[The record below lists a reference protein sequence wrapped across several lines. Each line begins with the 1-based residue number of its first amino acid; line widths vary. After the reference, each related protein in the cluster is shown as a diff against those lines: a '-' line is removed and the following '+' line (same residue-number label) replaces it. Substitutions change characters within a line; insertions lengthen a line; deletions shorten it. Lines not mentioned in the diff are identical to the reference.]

1 MLKKSLSI
9 ILSLTLVLCSC
20 LVMTASAKNDSDEF
34 GFAVASD
41 THYVHPVKQAGT
53 TLADEGWVTTFNS
66 ESESLTN
73 QSGFIIDEFL
83 KECAENPKCQFVLIT
98 GDLATHGRDYVSEH
112 EAVAAKFR
120 KFEKETGKQVYVI
133 NGNHDNA
140 KDMPVDHKKFTEIYH
155 EFGYDEALSTDEGT
169 CSYSANLNDEYTL
182 VALDT
187 CDERYR
193 VVPNNDITRMD
204 WAVKQIKAAKKQ
216 GKKVI
221 MIMHHN
227 LLEHNPFQKLN
238 EKNYVVNTPYSFAG
252 LLADLG
258 VKLVFSGHTHCNN
271 VKSYTS
277 FLGNTIYDF
286 SMSSLGNFPAEYK
299 YFNVTDS
306 KISYETKKIN
316 HIDAD
321 KLAEVCKGFS
331 NEALEMMK
339 NNLQTY
345 TWSMSYREYSED
357 LRENI
362 SPETLGVEESSALYA
377 KLKPVTD
384 TIKEMSD
391 TPIYGKGGIQEQAAA
406 YGLEI
411 PDSEYKTLNDA
422 MTLAM
427 LRCKIGDKRYNLNS
441 NDFTVLIRLLAFTV
455 RKSIAATADS
465 DILSDANEMLGKLG
479 YKGSVADNM
488 LRDFSEKYGFA
499 TPEEKEALAI
509 AYGLWGGYFS
519 DVDGVENRDGAIPGY
534 AVKEANENQFIV
546 MAKKLFKLVIDL
558 LNKIF
563 ISFYPVFGKYFA

>member
-20 LVMTASAKNDSDEF
+20 LVLTASAKNDSDEF

-339 NNLQTY
+339 NNLQAY

-391 TPIYGKGGIQEQAAA
+391 TPIYGKGGIQEQAAE

-422 MTLAM
+422 MTLAI

-455 RKSIAATADS
+455 RKSIATTADS
-465 DILSDANEMLGKLG
+465 DILSGANEMLGKLG

-558 LNKIF
+558 LNKII
-563 ISFYPVFGKYFA
+563 ISFYPVFGK

>member
-20 LVMTASAKNDSDEF
+20 LVLTASAKNDSDKF

-193 VVPNNDITRMD
+193 VVPNNDITRMN

-331 NEALEMMK
+331 NEALEMMN
-339 NNLQTY
+339 NNLQAY

-422 MTLAM
+422 MTLAI

-465 DILSDANEMLGKLG
+465 DILSGANEMLGKLG

-558 LNKIF
+558 LNKII
-563 ISFYPVFGKYFA
+563 ISFYPVFGK

>member
-20 LVMTASAKNDSDEF
+20 LVLTASAKNDSDEF

-258 VKLVFSGHTHCNN
+258 VKIVFSGHTHCNN

-339 NNLQTY
+339 NNLQAY

-455 RKSIAATADS
+455 RKSIAATADG
-465 DILSDANEMLGKLG
+465 DILAGTNELLSKLG
-479 YKGSVADNM
+479 YKGSVADNL

-558 LNKIF
+558 LNKII
-563 ISFYPVFGKYFA
+563 ISFYPVFGK

>member
-20 LVMTASAKNDSDEF
+20 LVLTASAKNSSDEF

-286 SMSSLGNFPAEYK
+286 SMSSLGNLPAEYK

-339 NNLQTY
+339 NNLQAY

-422 MTLAM
+422 MTLAI

-465 DILSDANEMLGKLG
+465 DILSGANEMLGKLG

-509 AYGLWGGYFS
+509 AYGLWGGYIGE
-519 DVDGVENRDGAIPGY
+519 VDGVENRNGTIPGY
-534 AVKEANENQFIV
+534 EVKEANTNQFIIISENLV
-546 MAKKLFKLVIDL
+546 NLAKNIIKKLITFV
-558 LNKIF
+558 
-563 ISFYPVFGKYFA
+563 YPIFGK

>member
-20 LVMTASAKNDSDEF
+20 LVLTASAKNDSDKF

-339 NNLQTY
+339 NNLQAY

-411 PDSEYKTLNDA
+411 PDSEYKTLNEA
-422 MTLAM
+422 ITLAI

-465 DILSDANEMLGKLG
+465 DILSGANEMLGKLG

-563 ISFYPVFGKYFA
+563 ISFYPVFGK

>member
-20 LVMTASAKNDSDEF
+20 LVLTASAKNDSDEF

-155 EFGYDEALSTDEGT
+155 EFGYDDALSTDEGT

-339 NNLQTY
+339 NNLQAY

-384 TIKEMSD
+384 TIKEMFD

-465 DILSDANEMLGKLG
+465 DILSGANEMLGKLG

-558 LNKIF
+558 LNKII
-563 ISFYPVFGKYFA
+563 ISFYPVFGK

>member
-20 LVMTASAKNDSDEF
+20 LVLTASAKNSSDEF

-258 VKLVFSGHTHCNN
+258 VK
-271 VKSYTS
+271 SYTS

-331 NEALEMMK
+331 NEALEMMN
-339 NNLQTY
+339 NNLQAY

-422 MTLAM
+422 MTLAI

-465 DILSDANEMLGKLG
+465 DILSGANEMLGKLG

-558 LNKIF
+558 LNKII
-563 ISFYPVFGKYFA
+563 ISFYPVFGK

>member
-20 LVMTASAKNDSDEF
+20 LVLTASAKNDSDEF

-277 FLGNTIYDF
+277 FLGSTIYDF

-422 MTLAM
+422 MTLAI

-441 NDFTVLIRLLAFTV
+441 NDFMVLIRLLAFTV

-465 DILSDANEMLGKLG
+465 DILSGANEMLGKLG
-479 YKGSVADNM
+479 YKDSVADNM

-563 ISFYPVFGKYFA
+563 ISFYPVFGK

>member
-339 NNLQTY
+339 NNLQAY

-465 DILSDANEMLGKLG
+465 DILSGANEMLGKLG

-546 MAKKLFKLVIDL
+546 KAKKLFKLVIDL

-563 ISFYPVFGKYFA
+563 ISFYPVFGK

>member
-1 MLKKSLSI
+1 
-9 ILSLTLVLCSC
+9 
-20 LVMTASAKNDSDEF
+20 
-34 GFAVASD
+34 
-41 THYVHPVKQAGT
+41 
-53 TLADEGWVTTFNS
+53 
-66 ESESLTN
+66 
-73 QSGFIIDEFL
+73 
-83 KECAENPKCQFVLIT
+83 
-98 GDLATHGRDYVSEH
+98 
-112 EAVAAKFR
+112 
-120 KFEKETGKQVYVI
+120 
-133 NGNHDNA
+133 
-140 KDMPVDHKKFTEIYH
+140 
-155 EFGYDEALSTDEGT
+155 
-169 CSYSANLNDEYTL
+169 
-182 VALDT
+182 
-187 CDERYR
+187 
-193 VVPNNDITRMD
+193 
-204 WAVKQIKAAKKQ
+204 
-216 GKKVI
+216 
-221 MIMHHN
+221 
-227 LLEHNPFQKLN
+227 
-238 EKNYVVNTPYSFAG
+238 
-252 LLADLG
+252 
-258 VKLVFSGHTHCNN
+258 
-271 VKSYTS
+271 
-277 FLGNTIYDF
+277 
-286 SMSSLGNFPAEYK
+286 MSSLGNFPAEYK

-563 ISFYPVFGKYFA
+563 ISFYPVFGK

>member
-20 LVMTASAKNDSDEF
+20 LVLTASAKNDSDKF

-53 TLADEGWVTTFNS
+53 TLADEGWVTTFKS
-66 ESESLTN
+66 GSESLTN

-339 NNLQTY
+339 NNLQAY

-465 DILSDANEMLGKLG
+465 DILSGANEMLGKLG

-558 LNKIF
+558 LNKII
-563 ISFYPVFGKYFA
+563 ISFYPVFGK

>member
-20 LVMTASAKNDSDEF
+20 LVLTASAKNDSDEF

-339 NNLQTY
+339 NNLQAY
-345 TWSMSYREYSED
+345 SWSMSYREYSED

-465 DILSDANEMLGKLG
+465 DILSGANEMLGKLG

-519 DVDGVENRDGAIPGY
+519 DVDGMENRDGAIPGY

-563 ISFYPVFGKYFA
+563 ISFYPVFGK

>member
-20 LVMTASAKNDSDEF
+20 LVLTASAKNDSDEF

-112 EAVAAKFR
+112 EAVAAKFK

-339 NNLQTY
+339 NNLQAY

-391 TPIYGKGGIQEQAAA
+391 TPIYGKGGIQEQAAE

-422 MTLAM
+422 MTLAI

-455 RKSIAATADS
+455 RKSIATTADS
-465 DILSDANEMLGKLG
+465 DILSGANEMLGKLG

-558 LNKIF
+558 LNKII
-563 ISFYPVFGKYFA
+563 ISFYPVFGK

>member
-1 MLKKSLSI
+1 MLKKSISI
-9 ILSLTLVLCSC
+9 ILSLTLILCS
-20 LVMTASAKNDSDEF
+20 LPTLTASAEKSGENF

-41 THYVHPVKQAGT
+41 THYVHPVKQVGT
-53 TLADEGWVTTFNS
+53 TLADEGWVTTFKS

-73 QSGFIIDEFL
+73 QSGYIIDQFL
-83 KECAENPKCQFVLIT
+83 KECAENPKCQFVLVT

-112 EAVAAKFR
+112 ETVAAKFR
-120 KFEKETGKQVYVI
+120 KFEQETGKQVYVI

-155 EFGYDEALSTDEGT
+155 EFGYDEALSTDDGT

-193 VVPNNDITRMD
+193 VVPNNDVTRMD

-299 YFNVTDS
+299 YFNVSDS
-306 KISYETKKIN
+306 EINYETKKIN

-321 KLAEVCKGFS
+321 KLAEVCKGYS
-331 NEALEMMK
+331 KDALEMMK
-339 NNLQTY
+339 NSLQKY
-345 TWSMSYREYSED
+345 TWSMSYKEYSEN

-362 SPETLGVEESSALYA
+362 SPETLGVEESSTLYA
-377 KLKPVTD
+377 KLKPITD
-384 TIKEMSD
+384 MIKEMSD
-391 TPIYGKGGIQEQAAA
+391 TPIYGEGGIKEQAAE

-422 MTLAM
+422 ITLAM
-427 LRCKIGDKRYNLNS
+427 LRCKIGDKRYNLGS
-441 NDFTVLIRLLAFTV
+441 DDFTVLIRLIAFTV
-455 RKSIAATADS
+455 RKSIAETADS
-465 DILSDANEMLGKLG
+465 DILAGANELLGKLG
-479 YKGSVADNM
+479 YKGSLADNM
-488 LRDFSEKYGFA
+488 LREFSEKYGFA

-509 AYGLWGGYFS
+509 AYSLWGGYIGE
-519 DVDGVENRDGAIPGY
+519 VDGVENRNGTIPGY
-534 AVKEANENQFIV
+534 EVKEASTNQFIIIAENLV
-546 MAKKLFKLVIDL
+546 KLAKNIIKKLITFV
-558 LNKIF
+558 
-563 ISFYPVFGKYFA
+563 YPIFGK

>member
-20 LVMTASAKNDSDEF
+20 LVLTASAKNDSDEF

-258 VKLVFSGHTHCNN
+258 VKIVFSGHTHCNN

-339 NNLQTY
+339 NNLQAY
-345 TWSMSYREYSED
+345 TWSMSYKEYSED

-391 TPIYGKGGIQEQAAA
+391 TPIYSKGGIQEQAAA

-441 NDFTVLIRLLAFTV
+441 NDFTVLIRLLAYTV

-465 DILSDANEMLGKLG
+465 DILSGANEMLGKLG

-558 LNKIF
+558 LNKII
-563 ISFYPVFGKYFA
+563 ISFYPVFGK

>member
-20 LVMTASAKNDSDEF
+20 LVLTASAKNSSDEF

-193 VVPNNDITRMD
+193 VVPNNDITRMN

-331 NEALEMMK
+331 NEALEMMN
-339 NNLQTY
+339 NNLQAY
-345 TWSMSYREYSED
+345 TWSMSYKEYSED

-422 MTLAM
+422 MTLAI

-441 NDFTVLIRLLAFTV
+441 NDFTVLTRLLAFTV

-465 DILSDANEMLGKLG
+465 DILSGANEMLGKLG

-558 LNKIF
+558 LNKII
-563 ISFYPVFGKYFA
+563 ISFYPVFGK

>member
-155 EFGYDEALSTDEGT
+155 EFGYDEALSTDEET

-465 DILSDANEMLGKLG
+465 DILSDANEILGKLG

-558 LNKIF
+558 LNKII
-563 ISFYPVFGKYFA
+563 ISFYPVFGK

>member
-9 ILSLTLVLCSC
+9 ILSLTFILCSS
-20 LVMTASAKNDSDEF
+20 LALTASAENSGDEF

-41 THYVHPVKQAGT
+41 IHYVHPVKQAGT
-53 TLADEGWVTTFNS
+53 TLADEGWVTTFKS

-73 QSGFIIDEFL
+73 QSGYIIDEFL
-83 KECAENPKCQFVLIT
+83 KESAENPNCQFVLVT

-112 EAVAAKFR
+112 ETVAAKFR
-120 KFEKETGKQVYVI
+120 KFEQETGKQVYVI

-193 VVPNNDITRMD
+193 VVPNNDVTRMD
-204 WAVKQIKAAKKQ
+204 WAIKQIKAAKKQ

-238 EKNYVVNTPYSFAG
+238 EKSYVVDTPYSFAG

-258 VKLVFSGHTHCNN
+258 VKLVFSGHTHRNN

-299 YFNVTDS
+299 YFNVTDNE
-306 KISYETKKIN
+306 INYETKKIN

-321 KLAEVCKGFS
+321 KLAEVCKGYS
-331 NEALEMMK
+331 SEALEMMK
-339 NNLQTY
+339 NNLQEY
-345 TWSMSYREYSED
+345 TWSMSYKEYSED

-362 SPETLGVEESSALYA
+362 SPEALGVEDSSALYA

-391 TPIYGKGGIQEQAAA
+391 TPIYGEGGIQEQAAA

-411 PDSEYKTLNDA
+411 PDSEYTTLNDA
-422 MTLAM
+422 ITKAI
-427 LRCKIGDKRYNLNS
+427 LRCKIGDKRYNLGS
-441 NDFTVLIRLLAFTV
+441 DDFTVLIRLIAFTV
-455 RKSIAATADS
+455 RKSVALTADS
-465 DILSDANEMLGKLG
+465 DMLAGANELLGKLG

-488 LRDFSEKYGFA
+488 LRNFSEKYGFA

-509 AYGLWGGYFS
+509 AYSLWGGYIGE
-519 DVDGVENRDGAIPGY
+519 VDGVDNRNGTIPGY
-534 AVKEANENQFIV
+534 AVKEANTNQFVVI
-546 MAKKLFKLVIDL
+546 AQKLVKLAMDI
-558 LNKIF
+558 LNKVI
-563 ISFYPVFGKYFA
+563 ISVYPVFGK

>member
-20 LVMTASAKNDSDEF
+20 LVLTASAKNDSDEF

-339 NNLQTY
+339 NNLQAY

-422 MTLAM
+422 MTLAI

-465 DILSDANEMLGKLG
+465 DILSGANEMLGKLG

-546 MAKKLFKLVIDL
+546 MAKKLFKLVIDF
-558 LNKIF
+558 LNKII
-563 ISFYPVFGKYFA
+563 ISFYPVFGK

>member
-20 LVMTASAKNDSDEF
+20 LVLTASAKNDSDKF

-53 TLADEGWVTTFNS
+53 TLADEGWVTTFKS
-66 ESESLTN
+66 GSESLTN

-339 NNLQTY
+339 NNLQAY

-422 MTLAM
+422 MTLAI

-465 DILSDANEMLGKLG
+465 DILSGANEMLGKLG

-488 LRDFSEKYGFA
+488 LRNFSEKYGFA

-558 LNKIF
+558 LNKII
-563 ISFYPVFGKYFA
+563 ISFYPVFGK

>member
-465 DILSDANEMLGKLG
+465 DILSDANEILGKLG

-534 AVKEANENQFIV
+534 AVKEANENPFIV

-563 ISFYPVFGKYFA
+563 ISFYPVFGK

>member
-20 LVMTASAKNDSDEF
+20 LVLTASAKNDSDEF

-339 NNLQTY
+339 NNLQAY

-411 PDSEYKTLNDA
+411 PDSEYKTLNE
-422 MTLAM
+422 
-427 LRCKIGDKRYNLNS
+427 IGRAH
-441 NDFTVLIRLLAFTV
+441 V
-455 RKSIAATADS
+455 
-465 DILSDANEMLGKLG
+465 
-479 YKGSVADNM
+479 
-488 LRDFSEKYGFA
+488 
-499 TPEEKEALAI
+499 
-509 AYGLWGGYFS
+509 
-519 DVDGVENRDGAIPGY
+519 
-534 AVKEANENQFIV
+534 
-546 MAKKLFKLVIDL
+546 
-558 LNKIF
+558 
-563 ISFYPVFGKYFA
+563 

>member
-20 LVMTASAKNDSDEF
+20 LVLTASAKNSSDEF

-339 NNLQTY
+339 SNLQAY

-422 MTLAM
+422 MTLAI

-465 DILSDANEMLGKLG
+465 DILSGANEMLGKLG

-563 ISFYPVFGKYFA
+563 ISFYPVFGK

>member
-20 LVMTASAKNDSDEF
+20 LVLTASAKNDSDEF

-339 NNLQTY
+339 NNLQAY

-465 DILSDANEMLGKLG
+465 DILSGANEMLDKLG

-563 ISFYPVFGKYFA
+563 ISFYPVFGK

>member
-20 LVMTASAKNDSDEF
+20 LVLTASAKNDSDKF

-258 VKLVFSGHTHCNN
+258 VKLVFSCHTHCNN

-339 NNLQTY
+339 NNLQAY

-422 MTLAM
+422 MTLAI

-441 NDFTVLIRLLAFTV
+441 NDFMVLIRLLAFTV

-465 DILSDANEMLGKLG
+465 DILSGANEMLGKLG

-563 ISFYPVFGKYFA
+563 ISFYPVFGK

>member
-1 MLKKSLSI
+1 MLKKSISI
-9 ILSLTLVLCSC
+9 ILSLTLILCSS
-20 LVMTASAKNDSDEF
+20 LTLTASAEKSGKEY

-41 THYVHPVKQAGT
+41 IHYVHPVKQAGT

-73 QSGFIIDEFL
+73 QSGYIIDQFL
-83 KECAENPKCQFVLIT
+83 KECAENPNCQFVLVT

-120 KFEKETGKQVYVI
+120 KFEQETGKQVYVI

-140 KDMPVDHKKFTEIYH
+140 KDKPVDHKKFTEIYH
-155 EFGYDEALSTDEGT
+155 EFGYDEALSTDKGT

-193 VVPNNDITRMD
+193 VVPNNDVTRMD

-299 YFNVTDS
+299 YFNVSDS
-306 KISYETKKIN
+306 EINYETKKIN

-321 KLAEVCKGFS
+321 KLAVVCNGFS

-339 NNLQTY
+339 NNLQEY
-345 TWSMSYREYSED
+345 TWSMSYKEYSEN

-362 SPETLGVEESSALYA
+362 SPEAIGVEESSALYA
-377 KLKPVTD
+377 KLKPITD

-391 TPIYGKGGIQEQAAA
+391 TPIYGDGGIKEQAAE

-411 PDSEYKTLNDA
+411 PDSEYKTINDA
-422 MTLAM
+422 ITLAQ

-441 NDFTVLIRLLAFTV
+441 DDFTVLIRLIAFTV
-455 RKSIAATADS
+455 RKSLAETADS
-465 DILSDANEMLGKLG
+465 DILASTNELLCKLG
-479 YKGSVADNM
+479 YKGNIADNM

-509 AYGLWGGYFS
+509 AYSLWGGYIGE
-519 DVDGVENRDGAIPGY
+519 VDGVENRNGTIPGY
-534 AVKEANENQFIV
+534 EVKEANTNQFIV
-546 MAKKLFKLVIDL
+546 IAENLVKLANDIIKKLIASV
-558 LNKIF
+558 
-563 ISFYPVFGKYFA
+563 YPIFGK

>member
-20 LVMTASAKNDSDEF
+20 LVLTASAKNDSDEF

-112 EAVAAKFR
+112 EAVDAKFR
-120 KFEKETGKQVYVI
+120 KFENETGKQVYVI

-339 NNLQTY
+339 NNLQAY

-422 MTLAM
+422 MTLAI

-465 DILSDANEMLGKLG
+465 DILSGANEMLGKLG

-546 MAKKLFKLVIDL
+546 MAKKLFKLVIDF
-558 LNKIF
+558 LNKII
-563 ISFYPVFGKYFA
+563 ISFYPVFGK

>member
-1 MLKKSLSI
+1 MLKKSISI
-9 ILSLTLVLCSC
+9 ILSLTLILCS
-20 LVMTASAKNDSDEF
+20 LLTLTASAEKSGENF

-41 THYVHPVKQAGT
+41 IHYVHPVKQVGT
-53 TLADEGWVTTFNS
+53 TLADEGWVTTFKS

-73 QSGFIIDEFL
+73 QSGYIIDQFL
-83 KECAENPKCQFVLIT
+83 KECAENPKCQFVLVT

-112 EAVAAKFR
+112 ETVAAKFR
-120 KFEKETGKQVYVI
+120 KFEQETGKQVYVI

-155 EFGYDEALSTDEGT
+155 EFGYDEALSTDDGT

-193 VVPNNDITRMD
+193 VVPNNDVTRMD

-299 YFNVTDS
+299 CFNVSDS
-306 KISYETKKIN
+306 EINYETKKIN

-321 KLAEVCKGFS
+321 KLAEVCKGYS
-331 NEALEMMK
+331 KDALEMMK
-339 NNLQTY
+339 NSLQKY
-345 TWSMSYREYSED
+345 TWSMSYKEYSEN

-377 KLKPVTD
+377 KLKPITD
-384 TIKEMSD
+384 MIKEMSD
-391 TPIYGKGGIQEQAAA
+391 TPIYGEGGIKEQASE

-422 MTLAM
+422 ITLAM
-427 LRCKIGDKRYNLNS
+427 LRCKIGDKRYNLGS
-441 NDFTVLIRLLAFTV
+441 DYFTVLIRLIAFTV
-455 RKSIAATADS
+455 RKSIAETADS
-465 DILSDANEMLGKLG
+465 DILAGANELLGKLG
-479 YKGSVADNM
+479 YKGSLADNM
-488 LRDFSEKYGFA
+488 LREFSEKYGFA

-509 AYGLWGGYFS
+509 AYSLWGGYIGE
-519 DVDGVENRDGAIPGY
+519 VDGVENRNGTIPGY
-534 AVKEANENQFIV
+534 EVKEANTNQFIIIAENLV
-546 MAKKLFKLVIDL
+546 NLAKNIIKKLITFV
-558 LNKIF
+558 
-563 ISFYPVFGKYFA
+563 YPIFGK

>member
-20 LVMTASAKNDSDEF
+20 LVLTASAKNDSDEF

-422 MTLAM
+422 MTLAI

-441 NDFTVLIRLLAFTV
+441 NDFMVLIRLLAFTV

-465 DILSDANEMLGKLG
+465 DILSGANEMLGKLG

-519 DVDGVENRDGAIPGY
+519 DVDGVENRDGAIPSY

-563 ISFYPVFGKYFA
+563 ISFYPVFGK

>member
-20 LVMTASAKNDSDEF
+20 LVLTASAKNDSDEF

-193 VVPNNDITRMD
+193 VVPNNDIARMD
-204 WAVKQIKAAKKQ
+204 WAVKQIKAANKQ

-321 KLAEVCKGFS
+321 KLAKVCKGFS

-339 NNLQTY
+339 NNLQAY

-384 TIKEMSD
+384 TIKEMSA

-558 LNKIF
+558 LNKII
-563 ISFYPVFGKYFA
+563 ISFYPVFGK

>member
-20 LVMTASAKNDSDEF
+20 LVLTASAKNDSDEF

-53 TLADEGWVTTFNS
+53 TLADEGWVTTFKS
-66 ESESLTN
+66 GSESLTN

-238 EKNYVVNTPYSFAG
+238 KKNYVVNTPYSFAG

-339 NNLQTY
+339 NNLQAY

-362 SPETLGVEESSALYA
+362 SPETLGFEESSALYA

-558 LNKIF
+558 LNKII
-563 ISFYPVFGKYFA
+563 ISFYPVFGK

>member
-20 LVMTASAKNDSDEF
+20 LVLTASAQNSSDEF

-321 KLAEVCKGFS
+321 KLTEVCKGFS

-339 NNLQTY
+339 NNLQAY

-441 NDFTVLIRLLAFTV
+441 NDFTVLVRLLAFTV
-455 RKSIAATADS
+455 RKSIATTADI
-465 DILSDANEMLGKLG
+465 DILSGANEMLGKLG

-558 LNKIF
+558 LNKII
-563 ISFYPVFGKYFA
+563 ISFYPVFGK

>member
-20 LVMTASAKNDSDEF
+20 LVLTASAKNDSDEF

-339 NNLQTY
+339 NNLQAY

-391 TPIYGKGGIQEQAAA
+391 TPIYSKGGIQEQAAA

-465 DILSDANEMLGKLG
+465 DILSGANEMLGKLG

-558 LNKIF
+558 LNKII
-563 ISFYPVFGKYFA
+563 ISFYPVFGK

>member
-9 ILSLTLVLCSC
+9 ILSLALVLCSC
-20 LVMTASAKNDSDEF
+20 LVLTASAKNDSDEF

-204 WAVKQIKAAKKQ
+204 WAVKQIKATKKQ

-339 NNLQTY
+339 NNLQAY

-422 MTLAM
+422 MTLAI

-465 DILSDANEMLGKLG
+465 DILSGANEMLGKLG
-479 YKGSVADNM
+479 YKGSVADNL

-558 LNKIF
+558 LNKII
-563 ISFYPVFGKYFA
+563 ISFYPVFGK

>member
-20 LVMTASAKNDSDEF
+20 LVLTASAKNDSDEF

-277 FLGNTIYDF
+277 FLVNTIYDF

-339 NNLQTY
+339 NNLQAY

-357 LRENI
+357 LRETI

-422 MTLAM
+422 MTLAI

-465 DILSDANEMLGKLG
+465 DILSGANEMLGKLG

-558 LNKIF
+558 LNKII
-563 ISFYPVFGKYFA
+563 ISFYPVFGK

>member
-20 LVMTASAKNDSDEF
+20 LVLTASAKNDSDEF

-258 VKLVFSGHTHCNN
+258 IKLVFSGHTHCNN

-277 FLGNTIYDF
+277 FLGSTIYDF

-411 PDSEYKTLNDA
+411 PDSEYKTLNEA
-422 MTLAM
+422 ITLAI

-465 DILSDANEMLGKLG
+465 DILSGANEMLGKLG
-479 YKGSVADNM
+479 YKDSVADNM

-563 ISFYPVFGKYFA
+563 ISFYPVFGK

>member
-20 LVMTASAKNDSDEF
+20 LVLTASAKNDSDEF

-299 YFNVTDS
+299 YFNVTGS

-331 NEALEMMK
+331 NEALKMMK
-339 NNLQTY
+339 NNLQAY

-391 TPIYGKGGIQEQAAA
+391 TPIYSKGGIQEQAAA

-488 LRDFSEKYGFA
+488 FRDFSEKYGFA

-563 ISFYPVFGKYFA
+563 ISFYPVFGK

>member
-20 LVMTASAKNDSDEF
+20 LVLTASAKNDSDEF

-140 KDMPVDHKKFTEIYH
+140 QDMPVDHKKFTEIYH

-339 NNLQTY
+339 NNLQAY
-345 TWSMSYREYSED
+345 TWSMSYKEYSED

-362 SPETLGVEESSALYA
+362 SPETLGVEESSALYT

-465 DILSDANEMLGKLG
+465 DILSGANEMLGKLG

-534 AVKEANENQFIV
+534 AVKEANENPFIV

-558 LNKIF
+558 LNKII
-563 ISFYPVFGKYFA
+563 ISFYPVFGK

>member
-20 LVMTASAKNDSDEF
+20 LVLTASAQNDSDEF

-277 FLGNTIYDF
+277 FLGSTIYDF

-411 PDSEYKTLNDA
+411 PDSEYKTLNEA
-422 MTLAM
+422 ITLAI

-465 DILSDANEMLGKLG
+465 DILSGANEMLGKLG

-546 MAKKLFKLVIDL
+546 MVKKLFKLVIDL
-558 LNKIF
+558 LNKII
-563 ISFYPVFGKYFA
+563 ISFYPVFGK

>member
-20 LVMTASAKNDSDEF
+20 LVLTASAKNDSDEF

-286 SMSSLGNFPAEYK
+286 SMSSLGNFSAEYK

-339 NNLQTY
+339 NNLQAY
-345 TWSMSYREYSED
+345 SWSMSYREYSED

-465 DILSDANEMLGKLG
+465 DILSGANEMLGKLG

-563 ISFYPVFGKYFA
+563 ISFYPVFGK